1 MFDDADYCMCNAAVA
16 KAFCS
21 HILSSA
27 DGARADQCSIASTL
41 GRQSQ
46 DFAHTRKICNK
57 IQPTKNPEN
66 PAARRKANERQTKGK
81 RKVVFEAGAPH
92 WPIWLDLVFL
102 RVYSIPVLGPYSLC
116 WGHSIPVLRLSCKK
130 DFQGK
135 RKVNERYFVEKY
147 QQENG

>member
-1 MFDDADYCMCNAAVA
+1 MCNTEVA
-16 KAFCS
+16 QAFCL
-21 HILSSA
+21 HIVSSA
-27 DGARADQCSIASTL
+27 DGARADQSSIAGTL
-41 GRQSQ
+41 ARQNQ
-46 DFAHTRKICNK
+46 DFAHTPKLCNK

-66 PAARRKANERQTKGK
+66 PAARRKANERQTKGSF
-81 RKVVFEAGAPH
+81 RSWCAH
-92 WPIWLDLVFL
+92 WPIWINLVVR

-147 QQENG
+147 QQ

>member
-1 MFDDADYCMCNAAVA
+1 MFDDADYCMCNTAVA
-16 KAFCS
+16 EAFCS
-21 HILSSA
+21 YILSSA

-66 PAARRKANERQTKGK
+66 PAARRKANERQTKGSF
-81 RKVVFEAGAPH
+81 RSWCAPLANLAQFGVPPGAQYSGAGSVF
-92 WPIWLDLVFL
+92 
-102 RVYSIPVLGPYSLC
+102 LC
-116 WGHSIPVLRLSCKK
+116 WGHSTPVLGLSCKK

-135 RKVNERYFVEKY
+135 RKVNERCFVENY
-147 QQENG
+147 LQENG